1 MAGRFVSDQRLIAKA
16 ILFIRLSRPNLLL
29 GGFLLFALG
38 SAIAGYL
45 GHAVDP
51 GLYILG
57 QAIVTSLQLAANYL
71 NGYFDLNSDI
81 LNQSRALFRGTSG
94 APQEDDSLDRPIAL
108 YAAIASLTFAGTL
121 VSILVTTRQVEIEA
135 WAVLALGVVAVVAN
149 SVPPMRL
156 ISSGYGELVAAFV
169 VAGLIPTFS
178 FALLTGEFHRLL
190 VMSTVPLVALLFAV
204 LIVFDLQNYVADLK
218 AGKETLLLRIGW
230 QAAMRVH
237 DAAIASAYLSIVI
250 AFAFG
255 MPRRVALG
263 SLIALPLGVAEIW
276 MLWRI
281 RQGDPPRWTL
291 LTSSAVLLF
300 GLTTY
305 LQLAGYW
312 LS

>member
-1 MAGRFVSDQRLIAKA
+1 MSNPSSLAKA
-16 ILFIRLSRPNLLL
+16 ILFIRLSRPHFLL

-45 GHAVDP
+45 GHSVDP

-57 QAIVTSLQLAANYL
+57 QAIVTSLQLGANYL
-71 NGYFDLNSDI
+71 NEYFDVNTDI
-81 LNQSRALFRGTSG
+81 LNQSRTLFSGGSG
-94 APQEDDSLDRPIAL
+94 ALEGENGLDRPIAL

-121 VSILVTTRQVEIEA
+121 ASILLSTQQVDIEA
-135 WAVLALGVVAVVAN
+135 WAVLALGIVGAVAY

-156 ISSGYGELVAAFV
+156 ISTGYGELVSSFV
-169 VAGLIPTFS
+169 VAGLVPTFS
-178 FALLTGEFHRLL
+178 FTLHTGEFHRLL
-190 VMSTVPLVALLFAV
+190 VMSTVPLVAILFAV
-204 LIVFDLQNYVADLK
+204 LIVFDLPDYMADLK
-218 AGKETLLLRIGW
+218 AGKETLLVRIGW
-230 QAAMRVH
+230 QAAMRLH
-237 DAAIASAYLSIVI
+237 DAAVGFAFISIVM
-250 AFAFG
+250 AFVLG